1 MMFER
6 NRIENNQDAATA
18 AVIIELDDGHRTAGS
33 VQFPRSK
40 TLLEVLNGPTQF
52 VEFAAS
58 ESDGRTT
65 MIAKSSIRSLR
76 IVSAPSGRAAAAKL
90 HIGADFDPYEVLG
103 LARGADRSAIREAY
117 RRLSMRYHP
126 DRYLAA
132 DLPEEVVDYFEAM
145 TRRINAA
152 YELVSVEATE
162 AESRSA
168 QHQPPVYRKAKTA
181 AHA

>member
-1 MMFER
+1 
-6 NRIENNQDAATA
+6 
-18 AVIIELDDGHRTAGS
+18 
-33 VQFPRSK
+33 
-40 TLLEVLNGPTQF
+40 
-52 VEFAAS
+52 
-58 ESDGRTT
+58 
-65 MIAKSSIRSLR
+65 
-76 IVSAPSGRAAAAKL
+76 
-90 HIGADFDPYEVLG
+90 
-103 LARGADRSAIREAY
+103 
-117 RRLSMRYHP
+117 MRYHP

-168 QHQPPVYRKAKTA
+168 QHQPPVYRKGKTA